1 MFTNTIEKETS
12 SMMEIYYAVNGLNIL
27 SEKLSRDKIDN
38 IIKTIQNILRK
49 DDNLWKYD
57 YSANILVL

>member
-38 IIKTIQNILRK
+38 IIKTIQNMLRK